1 MMNWPQHNSYLQK
14 SFEFIK
20 LKNAKNIE
28 GLFEAIIRKLFIK
41 VIKVKFSNSLIL
53 VFLKYRLD
61 P

>member
-1 MMNWPQHNSYLQK
+1 MMNWPQRNSYLQK

-28 GLFEAIIRKLFIK
+28 GWFEAIIRKLFIK
-41 VIKVKFSNSLIL
+41 VIKFSNSLL
-53 VFLKYRLD
+53 LFLKYRLD